1 MLSTDDVTLIPDI
14 DAPYLAPLFAGPG
27 DDDDPDDDMADDLED
42 DFDEEEWDDEF
53 DDEDDEIEWDEDEM
67 ADLDETDNENKLRI
81 YHHRRRHSPGRANG
95 ANGQSRERRQVWLH
109 PIRLHRRRCYD
120 CAPRMSF
127 ASAGYLPPPL
137 ALISPLAI
145 AL

>member
-67 ADLDETDNENKLRI
+67 ADLDETDNENK
-81 YHHRRRHSPGRANG
+81 
-95 ANGQSRERRQVWLH
+95 
-109 PIRLHRRRCYD
+109 
-120 CAPRMSF
+120 
-127 ASAGYLPPPL
+127 
-137 ALISPLAI
+137 
-145 AL
+145 